1 MEGPGFDSHHPGRP
15 PTYVS
20 VARDRAAGATAT
32 ALGAVAAVGAA
43 TFAWG
48 SLVERNRF
56 TVRHEVLP
64 ILQPGA
70 APLRILQ
77 FADAHMAPWQVAK
90 QDWMR
95 SLVELQPDLVINT
108 GDNLGHVDGLE
119 GIRRGLEPFAGIP
132 GAYVNGS
139 NDYFGP
145 VFKSPLSYFSPNKKR
160 EYKPANLDTDALE
173 SFFQDDLGWI
183 SLNNVAGELSIGDTR
198 VELFGVNDA
207 HRRWDRL
214 DLLPGEIDELRE
226 NEEPDDPSSVTLGV
240 THAPYRRV
248 LDAFVTYGASAIFAG
263 HTHGGQVRIPGLPAL
278 VTNCDIPRDQA
289 QGLSTWSHAGRSAW
303 LNVSAGIGTSI
314 YAPVRFACP
323 PEAVLVTLIG
333 TEQTVDDIGYS

>member
-1 MEGPGFDSHHPGRP
+1 
-15 PTYVS
+15 VS
-20 VARDRAAGATAT
+20 LARRRAAGNTAT
-32 ALGAVAAVGAA
+32 AVGAVAAAGAA
-43 TFAWG
+43 AFAWG
-48 SLVERNRF
+48 SLIERNRF
-56 TVRHEVLP
+56 TVRREVLP
-64 ILQPGA
+64 ILPPGS
-70 APLRILQ
+70 APLRVLHL
-77 FADAHMAPWQVAK
+77 ADAHMAPWQQAK

-95 SLVELQPDLVINT
+95 SLAELEPDLVVNT
-108 GDNLGHVDGLE
+108 GDNLGHLDGLA
-119 GIRRGLEPFAGIP
+119 GIQRALEPFAGIP
-132 GAYVNGS
+132 GAFVNGS

-145 VFKSPLSYFSPNKKR
+145 VFKNPLSYFSPNKKR

-173 SFFQDDLGWI
+173 GFFENDLGWAG
-183 SLNNVAGELSIGDTR
+183 LNNAAAAISIGDTR

-207 HRRWDRL
+207 HRHWDRL

-226 NEEPDDPSSVTLGV
+226 NEEQGDLGTVTLGI

-248 LDAFVTYGASAIFAG
+248 LDAFVTHGASAIFAG

-289 QGLSTWSHAGRSAW
+289 QGLSIWSHAGRSAW

-323 PEAVLVTLIG
+323 PEAVLVTLVA
-333 TEQTVDDIGYS
+333 TEQTVNDIGYS

>member
-1 MEGPGFDSHHPGRP
+1 
-15 PTYVS
+15 VS
-20 VARDRAAGATAT
+20 VARGRAASSTAT
-32 ALGAVAAVGAA
+32 AVGAVAAAGAA
-43 TFAWG
+43 AFAWG

-56 TVRHEVLP
+56 TVRLEVLP
-64 ILQPGA
+64 ILPPGD
-70 APLRILQ
+70 APIRVLQ
-77 FADAHMAPWQVAK
+77 FADAHMAPWQLAK

-95 SLVELQPDLVINT
+95 SLLDLEPDLVLNT
-108 GDNLGHVDGLE
+108 GDNLGHVDGLL
-119 GIRRGLEPFAGIP
+119 GIQRAFEPFAGIP

-145 VFKSPLSYFSPNKKR
+145 VFKNPISYFSPGRRR
-160 EYKPANLDTDALE
+160 EYSPANLDTDALE
-173 SFFQDDLGWI
+173 SFFENDLGWVG
-183 SLNNVAGELSIGDTR
+183 LNNVARAISVNGARI
-198 VELFGVNDA
+198 ELFGVNDA

-214 DLLPGEIDELRE
+214 DLLPAEIEDLRE
-226 NEEPDDPSSVTLGV
+226 NEDPLQATSVTLGV

-248 LDAFVTYGASAIFAG
+248 LDAFVTYGADAIFAG

-289 QGLSTWSHAGRSAW
+289 QGLSSWTHAGRSAW

-323 PEAVLVTLIG
+323 PEAVLVTLIASD
-333 TEQTVDDIGYS
+333 QTADDIGYS